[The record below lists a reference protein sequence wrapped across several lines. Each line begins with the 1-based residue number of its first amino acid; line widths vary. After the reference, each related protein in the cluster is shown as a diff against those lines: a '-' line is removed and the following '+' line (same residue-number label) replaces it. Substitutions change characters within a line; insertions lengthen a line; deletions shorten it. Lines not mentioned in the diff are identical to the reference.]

1 MLQQPNIASVNQR
14 QLIVVLLPDQRYEL
28 DWEGGDLQT
37 EADTAELMLQNS
49 LYKLYRQRPDDFLLE
64 LALTQLSDQRSE
76 SLRFLRRIGAA
87 FIKGVARYPE
97 IERLRLDATIP
108 LEDEDVERWLTG
120 APFFVGGEYLN
131 RGFIEEIWNGLHR
144 GLASSLNQYSGTVS
158 QWFATNCPDVQ
169 PTGRVYFHLV
179 ESKEG
184 SEYPFS
190 FLSTYASEEQAE
202 GKTRHLPLKQALV
215 EYGENSS
222 KLLELL
228 STVHYAAES
237 SDLIRELVDS
247 GDLFYPI
254 GLTAEEAYM
263 FLREVI
269 QYEEAGIMCRIPKW
283 WRSKSNSLK
292 LNVSVGDREPSRLN
306 TEALLSF
313 QAELWLG
320 GEVLTTDE
328 LRQLLAEQ
336 EGLALI
342 KGKWVEV
349 NHKRLQQALDAYEQA
364 SKAAGGSGISIVEAM
379 QLHLQSERTLQVDP
393 DKVEVEVEVTNGEW
407 LESVMSELRQPE
419 RIEALVLAGDDF
431 RADLR
436 TYQTRGVSW
445 LHLMKTL
452 GLGACLADDMGL
464 GKTVQIIALLNH
476 IRMQNKESALLVV
489 PASLIGNWMS
499 ELNKFA
505 PSLHYYVCHPSV
517 NKNIQEA
524 DALAEDIR
532 LVITTY
538 GMLAKYEWLQQHH
551 WDSLILDEAQAIKN
565 PGTKQTKL
573 VKQMNASFKVAM
585 TGTPI
590 ENRLGDLWSLFDF
603 LNKGLLGTAKEFT
616 SFTRKLRESVEGYM
630 RLRQV
635 VSPFILRRLK
645 TDRAIITDLPDKI
658 EMKTYATLTKKQ
670 VVLYN
675 KLVKELQAKLEST
688 EDGIGRKG
696 LVLAALMKFKQICNH
711 PDQYLGQQVYA
722 EQDSGK
728 YARLREICET
738 IYEKRERV
746 LIFTQFKE
754 ITESLRAFLEPIF
767 QHKGLV
773 LHGETQVSKRKELVD
788 VFQGTDYVPFMV
800 LSIKAGGVG
809 LNLTAAN
816 HVIHFDRW
824 WNPAVEN
831 QATDRAFRIG
841 QQKNVIVHKFI
852 TQGTVEEKIDQ
863 IITDKLRLSNEIVP
877 DIQESWITEM
887 DNGQLLDL
895 MRLS

>member
-1 MLQQPNIASVNQR
+1 MLQQMNTAVHTSEG
-14 QLIVVLLPDQRYEL
+14 QLIAVLLPEQQFEL
-28 DWEGGDLQT
+28 DWEGVGLQPET
-37 EADTAELMLQNS
+37 DNAEKLESS
-49 LYKLYRQRPDDFLLE
+49 LYKLYRRQPDDFLLA
-64 LALTQLSDQRSE
+64 LALTPPSDGLSE
-76 SLRFLRRIGAA
+76 SLRFLQRIGTA
-87 FIKGVARYPE
+87 FMKGMARHPE
-97 IERLRLDATIP
+97 MERLRNGATIP

-120 APFFVGGEYLN
+120 APFLIGAEFLN
-131 RGFIEEIWNGLHR
+131 RSFIEELWSGLHR
-144 GLASSLNQYSGTVS
+144 GLASSLEGFSGTVS
-158 QWFATNCPDVQ
+158 QWFAVNGPDLQ
-169 PTGRVYFHLV
+169 PVGRVYFHLV
-179 ESKEG
+179 ESKED

-190 FLSTYASEEQAE
+190 FLSTYASEEQTE
-202 GKTRHLPLKQALV
+202 GKARHLPLKQALV
-215 EYGENSS
+215 EYGENSG

-228 STVHYAAES
+228 STVHRAAES
-237 SDLIRELVDS
+237 SRLIRELIDS
-247 GDLFYPI
+247 GDIFYPI
-254 GLTAEEAYM
+254 GLTAEEAYT
-263 FLREVI
+263 FLREVML
-269 QYEEAGIMCRIPKW
+269 YEEAGILCRIPKW

-292 LNVSVGDREPSRLN
+292 LNVSVGGREPSRLN

-313 QAELWLG
+313 QADLWLG
-320 GEVLTTDE
+320 GEAITADE

-364 SKAAGGSGISIVEAM
+364 VRTAGGSELSMAEAM
-379 QLHLQSERTLQVDP
+379 KLHLHAEDSL
-393 DKVEVEVEVTNGEW
+393 KVNSDAVEVEVTNGEW
-407 LESVMSELRQPE
+407 LESVMSQLRQPDSLA
-419 RIEALVLAGDDF
+419 ALASTGDDF
-431 RADLR
+431 RASLR
-436 TYQTRGVSW
+436 AYQERGVSW

-464 GKTVQIIALLNH
+464 GKTIQIIALLNYT
-476 IRMQNKESALLVV
+476 RMQKKEQALLVV
-489 PASLIGNWMS
+489 PASLIGNWMN
-499 ELNKFA
+499 ELGKFA
-505 PSLHYYVCHPSV
+505 PSLRYYVCHPSE
-517 NKNIQEA
+517 NKDIRES
-524 DALAEDIR
+524 DALAEGTQ

-538 GMLAKYEWLQQHH
+538 GMLAKYEWLQQHK

-573 VKQMNASFKVAM
+573 VKQMNAAFKIAM

-603 LNKGLLGTAKEFT
+603 LNRGLLGTAKEFT
-616 SFTRKLRESVEGYM
+616 AFTRKLRESPEGYT
-630 RLRQV
+630 RIRQV

-645 TDRAIITDLPDKI
+645 TDRTIITDLPDKI

-675 KLVKELQAKLEST
+675 KLVKELQDKLESV
-688 EDGIGRKG
+688 EGIQRKG

-754 ITESLRAFLEPIF
+754 ITESLRTFLEPIF

-773 LHGETQVSKRKELVD
+773 LHGETQVSKRKELVEA
-788 VFQGTDYVPFMV
+788 FQGKEYVPFMV

-863 IITDKLRLSNEIVP
+863 IIADKVRLSNDIVP

-887 DNGQLLDL
+887 DNRQLVNL